1 MKLFVLFLKKII
13 VSTFLLYGYNL
24 IATNF
29 NLIIPI
35 NLFTI
40 IFVTM
45 LGIPSLIGLILFKIF
60 ILWGD
65 YYGVN
70 FFKKEI
76 LWHY

>member
-60 ILWGD
+60 IL
-65 YYGVN
+65 
-70 FFKKEI
+70 
-76 LWHY
+76 